1 MRSPNSLAPFVCG
14 LATAVFAVATI
25 FLAPELVQAQDNRTG
40 KPAPG
45 KVGPGKATP
54 GKSMPGNTGPGNTG
68 PGNTGSGNTGP
79 GITGSGGSTCTC
91 PDNHAPSLQLWP
103 KPKFAGAH
111 SPQSQSPQSVPG
123 ALDSRDETAVL
134 EAVHLALTEVGDGS
148 AYVWHGRSG
157 RLSGVVSPTSSF
169 KDTNGK
175 ICRHIVVALSA
186 DGYSRQTEGVA
197 CRLSTGT
204 WQLEG

>member
-1 MRSPNSLAPFVCG
+1 MRSSNSLAPFVCG
-14 LATAVFAVATI
+14 LATAVFAVVAI
-25 FLAPELVQAQDNRTG
+25 FLAPDLLLAQGD
-40 KPAPG
+40 APG
-45 KVGPGKATP
+45 DAVSGNAAPGHAAP
-54 GKSMPGNTGPGNTG
+54 GSG
-68 PGNTGSGNTGP
+68 GSGNTG
-79 GITGSGGSTCTC
+79 SSGSTCTC
-91 PDNHAPSLQLWP
+91 PDTQAPSHQLWP